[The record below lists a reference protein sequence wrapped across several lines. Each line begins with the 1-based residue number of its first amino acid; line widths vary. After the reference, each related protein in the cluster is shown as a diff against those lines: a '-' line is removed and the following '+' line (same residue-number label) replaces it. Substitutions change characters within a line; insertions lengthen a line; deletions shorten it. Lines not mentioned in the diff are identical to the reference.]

1 MKDLTRSKVDLQAY
15 TLKNVMFI
23 IPLMENHLSELL
35 AIGEYLNEPEKFLQA
50 WENTLFCAECLQRHG
65 GELGGYALECVRG
78 SCIPLSTWRNLANLG
93 SEIYDFFSNHRTVE
107 DYQKKETYY
116 KTQEYVTR
124 IRALRKELT
133 GDDGIKD
140 GHIVD

>member
-1 MKDLTRSKVDLQAY
+1 MKDLTTSKIDLQSY

-35 AIGEYLNEPEKFLQA
+35 AISEYLDEPEKFLEA
-50 WENTLFCAECLQRHG
+50 WKSTLFCAKCLERHG

-78 SCIPLSTWRNLANLG
+78 LCVPLSSWRNLANLG

-107 DYQKKETYY
+107 DYQRKETYD
-116 KTQEYVTR
+116 TAQEFVTR
-124 IRALRKELT
+124 IRGLRKELT
-133 GDDGIKD
+133 GDDGIRD
-140 GHIVD
+140 GHIID